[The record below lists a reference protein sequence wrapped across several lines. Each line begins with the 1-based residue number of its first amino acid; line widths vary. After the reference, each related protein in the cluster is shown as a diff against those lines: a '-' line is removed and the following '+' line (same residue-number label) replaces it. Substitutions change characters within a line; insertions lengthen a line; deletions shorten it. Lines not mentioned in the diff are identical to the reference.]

1 MIFVTVGTALGFERF
16 VDAVDE
22 WAAHH
27 PDVSC
32 FAQIGQS
39 DAPPRH
45 MEWANSIDAD
55 RFRDLSQGATV
66 IAAHAGMGTIID
78 ALAAGTPVI
87 IFPRRADLNEQ
98 RNDHQLATVDHF
110 AERKGIHAA
119 RTVDEL
125 TDLLDRRNQLE
136 APDPIGPDASPELID
151 GLRQFFDR
159 GAGEAASKRLS

>member
-16 VDAVDE
+16 VGGVDA
-22 WAAHH
+22 WAAQH
-27 PDVSC
+27 PEVTC

-39 DAPPRH
+39 DAPPQH
-45 MEWANSIDAD
+45 MDWAASIDAD
-55 RFRDLSQGATV
+55 RFRDLSRRATV

-110 AERKGIHAA
+110 ASRRGIHAA
-119 RTVDEL
+119 RTVEEL
-125 TDLLDRRNQLE
+125 TDLLDRRDQLE

-151 GLRQFFDR
+151 GLRQFF
-159 GAGEAASKRLS
+159 GEVASSKRLS

>member
-16 VDAVDE
+16 VDAVDA
-22 WAAHH
+22 WAALH
-27 PDVSC
+27 PDVTC

-39 DAPPRH
+39 DAPPQH
-45 MEWANSIDAD
+45 MDRAASVDAD
-55 RFRDLSQGATV
+55 RFRDLSRRATV

-110 AERKGIHAA
+110 ADRKGIHAA
-119 RTVDEL
+119 RTVEEL
-125 TDLLDRRNQLE
+125 TDLLDRRDQLE

-151 GLRQFFDR
+151 GLRQFFDEV
-159 GAGEAASKRLS
+159 ASSKRLS